1 MLEAGLLLT
10 VNTDDPAMMRWDLGR
25 EYQALGEAMR
35 YDLDTLAQ
43 IAIDGI
49 DSTWL
54 DPTDRLSLARE
65 FEAIIGRG
73 SDST

>member
-1 MLEAGLLLT
+1 
-10 VNTDDPAMMRWDLGR
+10 MMSWDLGR
-25 EYQALGEAMR
+25 EYQALGEASG
-35 YDLDTLAQ
+35 YDIDELAQ

-49 DSTWL
+49 ESTWL
-54 DPTDRLSLARE
+54 DATDRASLARE